1 MWCYMRNEL
10 DTTKRLQSDLS
21 RSEGTNLWSSNYKS
35 LWSHTSF
42 KSLWRRTYKW
52 LQSDL
57 CSLMHCQSD
66 QLIKAINT
74 ITHSYMHG
82 NERCVHVVLWS
93 YLTTMWNSLHQLD
106 YEKKGLAFDIDSTCD
121 IKNFQCDLRE
131 RKFHTV
137 WWTGWMKFMKK
148 SWPGGTSF
156 QVSFTASLFRYYLW

>member
-93 YLTTMWNSLHQLD
+93 YLTTIC
-106 YEKKGLAFDIDSTCD
+106 G
-121 IKNFQCDLRE
+121 
-131 RKFHTV
+131 TV
-137 WWTGWMKFMKK
+137 CINWIMKK
-148 SWPGGTSF
+148 RFGIWYR
-156 QVSFTASLFRYYLW
+156 QYVRYQKFSMRPTWT